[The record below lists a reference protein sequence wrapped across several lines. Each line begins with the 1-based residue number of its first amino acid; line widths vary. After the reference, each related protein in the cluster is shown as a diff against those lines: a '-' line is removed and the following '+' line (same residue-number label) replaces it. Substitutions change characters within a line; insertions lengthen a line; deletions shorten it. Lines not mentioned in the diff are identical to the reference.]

1 MTIKVLPPEISN
13 QIAAG
18 EVVERPASVV
28 KECVENALDAK
39 ATAIE
44 IHLHNGGKQLIK
56 IIDNGQ
62 GITQADLPKAIL
74 RHATSKIA
82 SSEDLFHLQ
91 QYGFRGEA
99 LAAVASV
106 SGFTLTSKTA
116 DSADAYT
123 LKGQAGVFE
132 DPALEAANDGTTIA
146 VANLFKPVPARLE
159 YLKSAEAEYRACLK
173 EIYGFALANPAVS
186 FTIFKDDKKTL
197 DYPATTL
204 EDRVKQVLK
213 KVSQDLCPVELATP
227 NFNLTGFTSA
237 PGKGLSNKNQQYVLV
252 NGRRIEDHRLAYA
265 VREAYVQ
272 SAGIE
277 KHLFPAFVLH
287 LTIDPILVD
296 VNVHPR
302 KLEVKFAEP
311 GEIFSAFKMAI
322 IKALENVSYNQEPSL
337 PRADTPMPVT
347 PSQGSSAT
355 AFNFSNSN
363 KSYAAAPK
371 ISGGSLPS
379 FADRNKTLESFNAS
393 LTANHNF
400 EAPSESIRLIGQA
413 DNKYI
418 VAQTTTGI
426 YFFDQHA
433 LHERQRFETF
443 WQDYKNAPI
452 TEQPLLVPE
461 TITLPEDQV
470 SLLHQHQTVLAT
482 LGFDLAFESDETVQ
496 VNGIGEL
503 LVGQDLAT
511 LLGQCVSFLE
521 NEKIGENVSDQ
532 IMRQLLEYKACRG
545 AVMFGDKLE
554 HEEMEKLIQDFD
566 STDWKLLCPHGRPNH
581 HFVPFKEL
589 DGYFHR

>member
-1 MTIKVLPPEISN
+1 MTINILPAEISN

-44 IHLHNGGKQLIK
+44 IHLKSGGKKQIK
-56 IIDNGQ
+56 IVDDGF
-62 GITQADLPKAIL
+62 GMSKLDLPKAVL
-74 RHATSKIA
+74 RHATSKITQ
-82 SSEDLFHLQ
+82 SEDLFHLQ

-99 LAAVASV
+99 LAAVSSV
-106 SGFTLTSKTA
+106 SDFSLISKTNL
-116 DSADAYT
+116 SEEAYN
-123 LKGQAGVFE
+123 LKGKAGVFQ
-132 DPALEAANDGTTIA
+132 ALEVQAANDGTTI
-146 VANLFKPVPARLE
+146 VIENLFHPVPARLE
-159 YLKSAEAEYRACLK
+159 YLKSDEAEYRACLK
-173 EIYGFALANPAVS
+173 EIYGFALGNPGVS
-186 FTIFKDDKKTL
+186 FIVYKEDKKTL
-197 DYPATTL
+197 DYPATDQT
-204 EDRVKQVLK
+204 DRVAQVLK
-213 KVSQDLCPVELATP
+213 KASHDLCPVSFSTP
-227 NFNLTGFTSA
+227 HLTLTGFTSQ
-237 PGKGLSNKNQQYVLV
+237 PGKGLSNKNQQYLLV

-277 KHLFPAFVLH
+277 KHLFPAFVLQ

-311 GEIFSAFKMAI
+311 GEVFGAFKAAVI
-322 IKALENVSYNQEPSL
+322 QALENVSYQNQ
-337 PRADTPMPVT
+337 VT
-347 PSQGSSAT
+347 
-355 AFNFSNSN
+355 NSN
-363 KSYAAAPK
+363 HSIPFAAPSPSNK
-371 ISGGSLPS
+371 IQYAPGFSFSKSASSNPSSKQGPS
-379 FADRNKTLESFNAS
+379 FAQRHSAFTP
-393 LTANHNF
+393 TATNDVTQEVNSS
-400 EAPSESIRLIGQA
+400 SEEIRLIGQA

-418 VAQTTTGI
+418 VAQTATGI

-443 WQDYKNAPI
+443 WQDYKNAAI
-452 TEQPLLVPE
+452 TQQPLLVAE
-461 TITLPEDQV
+461 IIELPEDQV
-470 SLLHQHQTVLAT
+470 SLLHQQQTVLSD
-482 LGFDLAFESDETVQ
+482 LGFELAFEADDTVL
-496 VNGIGEL
+496 VNAVSEL
-503 LVGQDLAT
+503 LVGQNLKA
-511 LLGQCVSFLE
+511 LLEQCVTFLE

-532 IMRQLLEYKACRG
+532 IMRKLLEYKACRG

-554 HEEMEKLIQDFD
+554 REEMVKLIQDFD